1 MELLT
6 GIFLG
11 ITTSIVAGL
20 FLTWKGEKIVEYLRR
35 LPEKRRIA
43 LFTQAY
49 IIGLRSYPYRF
60 LHFQALLLYATVHF
74 LGCIAYAFF
83 TAVSFRAAYGVSI
96 AIEPDKI
103 RGAVRT
109 FDPLSYS
116 VTPWLLL
123 AFTVVLVY
131 WTVKIFYRK
140 LMPEALAPYG
150 YHELRRVHDCVAK
163 IGTKQQYINYVN
175 AETEVRDNSSLL
187 RLLDVA
193 QVALG
198 DCQFD
203 LIARIRRG
211 ITPSKST
218 EPLGAINK

>member
-20 FLTWKGEKIVEYLRR
+20 FLTWKGDKIVEFLKR

-60 LHFQALLLYATVHF
+60 LHYQALLSFASFNLLVW
-74 LGCIAYAFF
+74 IAYAFF
-83 TAVSFRAAYGVSI
+83 TVISFRAVFGVSL
-96 AIEPDKI
+96 AIEPDKL
-103 RGAVRT
+103 RDAVRT

-116 VTPWLLL
+116 LTPWLLL
-123 AFTVVLVY
+123 TFTVTLAY
-131 WTVKIFYRK
+131 WNVKLFYRK

-163 IGTKQQYINYVN
+163 MGTK
-175 AETEVRDNSSLL
+175 T
-187 RLLDVA
+187 
-193 QVALG
+193 
-198 DCQFD
+198 
-203 LIARIRRG
+203 
-211 ITPSKST
+211 KSWQ
-218 EPLGAINK
+218 N